1 MKKHV
6 AGGVRG
12 GGEVGRERRVGVA
25 PEEADELAGSV
36 PPPDQ
41 GHGLQTLRS
50 GPLIQWR
57 EGGGGGSN
65 QKPCLIK
72 IGRKAHNLL

>member
-1 MKKHV
+1 VSLQRGLLRWSYISVTWMKKHKWQ
-6 AGGVRG
+6 G
-12 GGEVGRERRVGVA
+12 GGGRERRVGVA

-57 EGGGGGSN
+57 EGGGGG
-65 QKPCLIK
+65 K
-72 IGRKAHNLL
+72 H